1 MREDL
6 KHHPTD
12 LGLGKHHPITDL
24 LEQLLAIRM
33 MGGETVSDTSRLK
46 DDGPGRY
53 ICYRRPR

>member
-12 LGLGKHHPITDL
+12 LDLGNHHLMTDL

-33 MGGETVSDTSRLK
+33 MGGETVSDTSRLE
-46 DDGPGRY
+46 DDTPGRY
-53 ICYRRPR
+53 ICYRHPR